1 MHRSRL
7 QRIADSS
14 SRLPRLPQRTKI
26 TMRRVASCMLSV
38 VAAFQVPRSRVAPRT
53 PITYAAK
60 TLPAE
65 VVFENI
71 NFFGFVKR
79 LTAAVAHAR
88 PETLTKITKALPA
101 DDFIAVVSFYIL
113 LDPALRLMWRI
124 RSKRSFGDSWFGTL
138 RPALKLLSSVFAC
151 LYGLDVLYCTSCLVG
166 NPLPNVIPAVA
177 AGIGY
182 TAVAG
187 TLCTSIKDR
196 FLERQVLPAWSKDTR
211 ARNFAVKRGTGI
223 GIWILCIL
231 ICLETLRIEAGVSVK
246 SIIGLTSIFGIAT
259 GFAVKDLASNW
270 VGGLLLFVTRPFV
283 PGDKI
288 EMSPPVRKSN
298 FGRPT
303 PSHRRS
309 YGSTSRRMWGTRN
322 LISTQLI
329 TRDEGPRHE

>member
-1 MHRSRL
+1 MGSEMCIR
-7 QRIADSS
+7 DS
-14 SRLPRLPQRTKI
+14 
-26 TMRRVASCMLSV
+26 
-38 VAAFQVPRSRVAPRT
+38 
-53 PITYAAK
+53 
-60 TLPAE
+60 
-65 VVFENI
+65 
-71 NFFGFVKR
+71 
-79 LTAAVAHAR
+79 
-88 PETLTKITKALPA
+88 
-101 DDFIAVVSFYIL
+101 
-113 LDPALRLMWRI
+113 
-124 RSKRSFGDSWFGTL
+124 
-138 RPALKLLSSVFAC
+138 
-151 LYGLDVLYCTSCLVG
+151 
-166 NPLPNVIPAVA
+166 LPNVIPAVA

-288 EMSPPVRKSN
+288 EMTRLKQSVVERIGWYGPVWKYILRRVHAIDATPARWRGDAGSSPLDGASTAACTRRTCLLYTS
-298 FGRPT
+298 
-303 PSHRRS
+303 PSPRDL
-309 YGSTSRRMWGTRN
+309 STSRMP
-322 LISTQLI
+322 SSA
-329 TRDEGPRHE
+329 

>member
-1 MHRSRL
+1 
-7 QRIADSS
+7 
-14 SRLPRLPQRTKI
+14 
-26 TMRRVASCMLSV
+26 MRRVASCMLSV
-38 VAAFQVPRSRVAPRT
+38 AAAFQAPRSRAAPRNPT
-53 PITYAAK
+53 NYAAK

-113 LDPALRLMWRI
+113 LDHAMRLMWRI

-259 GFAVKDLASNW
+259 GFAVKDLS
-270 VGGLLLFVTRPFV
+270 
-283 PGDKI
+283 
-288 EMSPPVRKSN
+288 
-298 FGRPT
+298 
-303 PSHRRS
+303 
-309 YGSTSRRMWGTRN
+309 
-322 LISTQLI
+322 LIHI
-329 TRDEGPRHE
+329 

>member
-1 MHRSRL
+1 M
-7 QRIADSS
+7 
-14 SRLPRLPQRTKI
+14 
-26 TMRRVASCMLSV
+26 
-38 VAAFQVPRSRVAPRT
+38 
-53 PITYAAK
+53 
-60 TLPAE
+60 
-65 VVFENI
+65 
-71 NFFGFVKR
+71 KR

-283 PGDKI
+283 PGDQLCGNQI
-288 EMSPPVRKSN
+288 TGAPHPTRRASVAASMRWRGGS
-298 FGRPT
+298 T
-303 PSHRRS
+303 PSTRRCPRGRV
-309 YGSTSRRMWGTRN
+309 GSMAWKLT
-322 LISTQLI
+322 
-329 TRDEGPRHE
+329 